1 MANTA
6 ANPRVHVLGRK
17 RSAGLKSLR
26 ENWVLYQGTT
36 LVVPQLLE
44 NIAGL

>member
-1 MANTA
+1 MCSLRI
-6 ANPRVHVLGRK
+6 PGGRASNGGWH
-17 RSAGLKSLR
+17 RGLKSLR

>member
-1 MANTA
+1 VAKANRFA
-6 ANPRVHVLGRK
+6 FPMY
-17 RSAGLKSLR
+17 GLKSVR

>member
-1 MANTA
+1 MY
-6 ANPRVHVLGRK
+6 
-17 RSAGLKSLR
+17 GLKSLR

-36 LVVPQLLE
+36 FSRAATAE